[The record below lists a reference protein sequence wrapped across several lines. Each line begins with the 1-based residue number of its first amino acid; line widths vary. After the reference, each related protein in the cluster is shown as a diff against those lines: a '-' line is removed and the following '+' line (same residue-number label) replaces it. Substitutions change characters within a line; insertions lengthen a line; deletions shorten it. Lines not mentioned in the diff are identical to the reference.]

1 MKEIFLVILFNING
15 ELTIIDG
22 FYPLQVSQMQECEQ
36 RKEFAEGY
44 LPLLED
50 IPEVAAIICGDKDDI
65 EHQITI
71 MNSTPL

>member
-22 FYPLQVSQMQECEQ
+22 FYPLQVNQMQVCEQ

-50 IPEVAAIICGDKDDI
+50 IPEVAAIICGGKDEI
-65 EHQITI
+65 EKQINI
-71 MNSTPL
+71 LNSTPL